1 MKTTNQK
8 TTAPRRIML
17 MILSL
22 MMILTL
28 NATAVFAASA
38 PTLDEVKYEGSGHV
52 EVEFTGKVAWKSPK
66 VTVKDLSGNSYTATI
81 VDKDNDEIEFKIKNF
96 KRNKTYKFT
105 IKGVAKKG
113 TTSYTNVSGK
123 VKIPAAGKIVIEDIE
138 YDKYDKEVEFD
149 FETRVQWYNA
159 KVTITDSNGKNYVT
173 AINGK
178 DRDSLDVE
186 VKGLKEGKTYKYKIT
201 GVRKY
206 GTKDYRTLSGS
217 FKAVGD

>member
-38 PTLDEVKYEGSGHV
+38 PTLDEVKYEGNGRV

-66 VTVKDLSGNSYTATI
+66 VTVKDLSGNSYTASI
-81 VDKDNDEIEFKIKNF
+81 VDKDSDEIEFKIKNF
-96 KRNKTYKFT
+96 KKNTTYKFT

-113 TTSYTNVSGK
+113 TSTYTSISGK
-123 VKIPAAGKIVIEDIE
+123 VKIPAAGKIVIDDIE
-138 YDKYDKEVEFD
+138 FDQSDKEVEFD
-149 FETRVQWYNA
+149 FETRVQWKSP
-159 KVTITDSNGKNYVT
+159 KVTITDSTGKNYVT
-173 AINGK
+173 AINSK
-178 DRDSLDVE
+178 DKDSLEVE

-201 GVRKY
+201 GIRKY